1 MSRFP
6 ITMMRSP
13 APIMNDDIYII
24 NSQDSILE
32 EKNPI
37 GHFDC
42 FTCCAHV
49 TLLNLLVHNWP
60 TMYNHYHWKYL
71 NKKLR
76 LIKSVPFLFGSNLS
90 LKSPKLYD
98 SELGWPVI
106 SVRPLSPGLFE
117 SSSSERTPRF
127 LFDSSFLRVLTLNL
141 KFRVF
146 LSNFEIK
153 YLEATW
159 RRLMGRPRCST
170 SAAGIQPND
179 WFSSQMSAII
189 SLCDW
194 PSDIPDAPATS
205 QQLIISTLYW
215 KFYLYYSIVT
225 HATTR
230 S

>member
-42 FTCCAHV
+42 FTCSTHV

-60 TMYNHYHWKYL
+60 TMYNHHHWKYL
-71 NKKLR
+71 NQNLYFK
-76 LIKSVPFLFGSNLS
+76 KSVPFLFGSNLS

-146 LSNFEIK
+146 LSNFAALK
-153 YLEATW
+153 LNTSRPLEDGSWDGQDARQVRPEYSLMIGSLHKCRQSFRFVIARATF
-159 RRLMGRPRCST
+159 LMHRPRASSWL
-170 SAAGIQPND
+170 SALYIES
-179 WFSSQMSAII
+179 FIYT
-189 SLCDW
+189 
-194 PSDIPDAPATS
+194 IP
-205 QQLIISTLYW
+205 
-215 KFYLYYSIVT
+215 
-225 HATTR
+225 
-230 S
+230 